1 MSDGLVRPKS
11 EVMIMKTKA
20 IFSMVALMALVASL
34 AVPAIVSATEVTID
48 AGATH
53 TKKYN
58 LDDFGWVSWSW
69 TVEGFDTVDFW
80 VEDSQGNRYDQEFD
94 ESWDAGLYYADTPGD
109 YELKWRNDG
118 ASPIVVD
125 YTLSAFGTNPV
136 QEAADTLMW
145 MLILAAVIIIV
156 IIVVVVVAVV
166 MAGKKKAAP
175 GAQQPQQPYD
185 QQQYQQQ
192 QYQQQQYQQ
201 PYQQQ
206 PQQQYPQQPYPQQPQ
221 DPTRAAV
228 LPARAVPTAP
238 TAAVPATTSGPDLPA
253 APVSAQEAAA
263 GIEQRSAAWET
274 FGRCNELPKIQF

>member
-1 MSDGLVRPKS
+1 MR
-11 EVMIMKTKA
+11 TKA

-80 VEDSQGNRYDQEFD
+80 VEDSSGNRYDEEFD
-94 ESWDAGLYYADTPGD
+94 ETWDAGLFYADSAGD

-118 ASPIVVD
+118 STPIVVD
-125 YTLSAFGTNPV
+125 YTLSSFGTNPV
-136 QEAADTLMW
+136 QEAVDTLVW
-145 MLILAAVIIIV
+145 IGILIAIIIIV

-166 MAGKKKAAP
+166 MAGKKKAP
-175 GAQQPQQPYD
+175 DAQQQ
-185 QQQYQQQ
+185 
-192 QYQQQQYQQ
+192 QQQQYQQ
-201 PYQQQ
+201 PQQQ

-221 DPTRAAV
+221 DPQQ
-228 LPARAVPTAP
+228 PQQPEQQQYQQPPQQQYQQPQQQYQQPPQDQQYQQPQQPPKKNPPT
-238 TAAVPATTSGPDLPA
+238 
-253 APVSAQEAAA
+253 Q
-263 GIEQRSAAWET
+263 
-274 FGRCNELPKIQF
+274 